1 MQNNE
6 NTFIVDDD
14 LFNWYDFDLTTLQSG
29 LNQTIFDP
37 RPCRDVSSPLFLKN
51 QMEPI
56 QSTRTV

>member
-6 NTFIVDDD
+6 NTYIVDDD

-56 QSTRTV
+56 Q